1 MKKMIPV
8 IVITWVLSLITT
20 LALVYVGPTI
30 FPIQT
35 GQISD
40 SAIITTKL
48 ADGSVTSAK
57 ILDGTLTAIDIADG
71 SIISVKIADGNI
83 TTEKIADGA
92 ITTDNI
98 ADNAVVQIKLGDN
111 SVTTA
116 KILDGTI
123 TTADLANGAV
133 TTITIADGAVTNTKL
148 AAGAIPYAVTSSN
161 DSVTTDS
168 ITYTDMPDMTV
179 NITLQRASTVVVM
192 FSAEAYV
199 YPPSNFLAI
208 KAFANQIELEP
219 KTTYIQLA
227 SSNITWGECKGFN
240 FYANLGAGFYTIKI
254 QWRTYNA
261 GSDGLVAERTLIAFA
276 LPA

>member
-1 MKKMIPV
+1 MIPV

-30 FPIQT
+30 FPQT
-35 GQISD
+35 SQISD
-40 SAIITTKL
+40 NAIITTKL

-57 ILDGTLTAIDIADG
+57 VLDGTLTAVDMADG
-71 SIISVKIADGNI
+71 SIISVKITDGSI

-92 ITTDNI
+92 VTTENI
-98 ADNAVVQIKLGDN
+98 ADNAIIQIKLADN

-133 TTITIADGAVTNTKL
+133 TTITISDGAVTNTKL
-148 AAGAIPYAVTSSN
+148 APGAIPYAVTSNN
-161 DSVTTDS
+161 DTVTTNSVT
-168 ITYTDMPDMTV
+168 YVDMPDMVV
-179 NITLQRASTVVVM
+179 NITLPRASTVVVM
-192 FSAEAYV
+192 FSTEAYV

-208 KAFANQIELEP
+208 KAFANETELEP
-219 KTTYIQLA
+219 KTALIQLT
-227 SSNITWGECKGFN
+227 SSNITWGESKGFN
-240 FYANLGAGFYTIKI
+240 FYANLAAGFYTIKI
-254 QWRTYNA
+254 QWRTYNS
-261 GSDGLVAERTLIAFA
+261 GSYGLVAERTLIAFA